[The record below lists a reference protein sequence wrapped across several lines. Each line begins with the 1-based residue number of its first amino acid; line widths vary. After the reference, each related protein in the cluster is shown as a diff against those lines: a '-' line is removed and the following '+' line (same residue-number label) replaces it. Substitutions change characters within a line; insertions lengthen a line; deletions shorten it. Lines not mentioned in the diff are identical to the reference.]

1 MHLNYTAKGQGKKT
15 IILLHGWGGS
25 MKSLSPLQNE
35 LVKSG
40 KFRVFNIEWP
50 GFGDSPV
57 TNSIAVLDDYVKYL
71 KEFIINQNIIKP
83 ILVGH
88 SFGGKVAMSL
98 LISNPRI
105 AEKLILINS
114 SGIKPKNS
122 VKKAMLFLPTKLFGS
137 VFSLP
142 GLKSVKPITRKIYY
156 KTIVRE
162 SDYLKSDEL
171 RDTLKN
177 VLDENLD
184 EKVKDIEVETLLL
197 WGEKDTRTPLW
208 MAEYLKDEIPN
219 SKLEVIKDARHNLP
233 LVQPELVSTMIS
245 LFIK

>member
-25 MKSLSPLQNE
+25 LKSLTPLQNE
-35 LVKSG
+35 LVKTG
-40 KFRVFNIEWP
+40 KYRVFNIEWP
-50 GFGDSPV
+50 GFGDSPLSN
-57 TNSIAVLDDYVKYL
+57 TNAVLSDYAKYL
-71 KEFIINQNIIKP
+71 KDFIQKEKLIKP
-83 ILVGH
+83 TLVGH

-98 LISNPRI
+98 LITNPKI
-105 AEKLILINS
+105 TEKLILINS

-122 VKKAMLFLPTKLFGS
+122 LKKAILFLPTKLFGGI
-137 VFSLP
+137 FSLP
-142 GLKSVKPITRKIYY
+142 VLKNIKPLIRKIYY
-156 KTIVRE
+156 KVIVRE
-162 SDYLKSDEL
+162 ADYLQANDLGE
-171 RDTLKN
+171 TLKN

-184 EKVKDIEVETLLL
+184 NKVKEIEADTLLL

-208 MAEYLKDEIPN
+208 MGQFLKNEMPN

>member
-1 MHLNYTAKGQGKKT
+1 MHLNYTVKGQGKKT

-25 MKSLSPLQNE
+25 LKSLSPLQDE

-40 KFRVFNIEWP
+40 NYRVFNIEWP

-57 TNSIAVLDDYVKYL
+57 SKTNAVLGDYSHYL
-71 KEFIINQNIIKP
+71 GDFISTQKLIKP

-88 SFGGKVAMSL
+88 SFGGKVAMHL
-98 LISNPRI
+98 LINHPRI

-114 SGIKPKNS
+114 SGIKPKNNL
-122 VKKAMLFLPTKLFGS
+122 KKTILYLPTKLFGGI
-137 VFSLP
+137 FSIA
-142 GLKSVKPITRKIYY
+142 GLRNIKPLVRKVYY
-156 KTIVRE
+156 KIIVHE
-162 SDYLKSDEL
+162 GDYLLSEDL
-171 RDTLKN
+171 RETLKN

-184 EKVKDIEVETLLL
+184 KDVKKIDVETLLL
-197 WGEKDTRTPLW
+197 WGENDTKTPLW
-208 MAEYLKDEIPN
+208 MAEYLKKEILN

>member
-1 MHLNYTAKGQGKKT
+1 MHLNYTVKGQGKKT

-25 MKSLSPLQNE
+25 LKSLSPLQDE

-40 KFRVFNIEWP
+40 NYRVFNIEWP

-57 TNSIAVLDDYVKYL
+57 SKTNAVLGDYSGYL
-71 KEFIINQNIIKP
+71 GDFISTQNLIKP

-88 SFGGKVAMSL
+88 SFGGKVAMHL
-98 LISNPRI
+98 LINHPRI

-114 SGIKPKNS
+114 SGIKPKNNL
-122 VKKAMLFLPTKLFGS
+122 KKTILYFPTKLFGGL
-137 VFSLP
+137 FSIA
-142 GLKSVKPITRKIYY
+142 GLRNVKPLVRKVYY
-156 KTIVRE
+156 KIVVHE
-162 SDYLKSDEL
+162 DDYLLSEDL
-171 RDTLKN
+171 RETLKN

-184 EKVKDIEVETLLL
+184 KEVKNIDVETLLL
-197 WGEKDTRTPLW
+197 WGENDAKTPLW
-208 MAEYLKDEIPN
+208 MAEYLKNEIPN

>member
-25 MKSLSPLQNE
+25 LKSLTPLQNE
-35 LVKSG
+35 LIKSG

-57 TNSIAVLDDYVKYL
+57 TNHSANLADYVKYL
-71 KEFIINQNIIKP
+71 EDFIINQNLIRP

-88 SFGGKVAMSL
+88 SFGGKVAMSM
-98 LISNPRI
+98 LINNSGI

-114 SGIKPKNS
+114 SGLKPRNS
-122 VKKAMLFLPTKLFGS
+122 LKKAALFLPTKLFGS

-142 GLKSVKPITRKIYY
+142 GLKKVKPLTRKIYY
-156 KTIVRE
+156 KIVVRE
-162 SDYLKSDEL
+162 SDYLKSEEL
-171 RDTLKN
+171 SESLKCI
-177 VLDENLD
+177 LDENLD

-208 MAEYLKDEIPN
+208 MAEYLRDEIPN

-233 LVQPELVSTMIS
+233 LIQPELVSTMIS